1 MNEIE
6 IQFDKGVMLF
16 THHSKYFNG
25 LVIERFD
32 NNQIKLKIDEIDGL
46 KSGNVIQ
53 YYQGGVIQT
62 ISKFKKGK
70 INGEFKS
77 FYSDGSIHQVTNF
90 SNDVRSGSFEEFH
103 RNGSFKSCSNY
114 YLGIKVG
121 KSYDFFKSGGVAVY
135 NN

>member
-1 MNEIE
+1 MKRLKSKFLTSVTTLLMIIGCDKKEVYMNEIE

-32 NNQIKLKIDEIDGL
+32 NNQIKLKIEVIDGL

-62 ISKFKKGK
+62 ISKQNVYILFIYQYILTAFLSKLTGK
-70 INGEFKS
+70 TVI
-77 FYSDGSIHQVTNF
+77 T
-90 SNDVRSGSFEEFH
+90 
-103 RNGSFKSCSNY
+103 
-114 YLGIKVG
+114 
-121 KSYDFFKSGGVAVY
+121 
-135 NN
+135 